1 LGRCAAGGYQIERS
15 LRFNSADSAYL
26 NRTFSAPTNGQKFS
40 FSFWTKRSVLSSEIT
55 IFAADAAGASNE
67 SAITLNSGNTLEVRL
82 SGVIC
87 RRTTQLFRDPSAWYH
102 IIIVLDTTQATPND
116 RVKVYLNGTQ
126 ITAFT
131 TTANP
136 TQNSTEVS
144 FNTAIAHYIGR
155 WASSGIQYFDGYL
168 TEINFIDGQALDP
181 TSFGEFNE
189 DTGVW
194 QPIEYTGTYGTN
206 GFYLNFSDNSGVTST
221 TLGKDQAGSNNWTP
235 NNFSVTAGAG
245 NDSLVD
251 TPTNYGTDTGVGG
264 EVRGNYA
271 TLNPLRNGGFTL
283 TNGNLEFGG
292 TTSDRQVA
300 GTIAFPTSGK
310 WYFEATP
317 TAIGANSYWGVG
329 IMNTTVTV
337 TSAGLATEGFEGYAA
352 TGLKFSGAGYVAYG
366 NSFTT
371 SNTIGVAVDMDNGA
385 IYFAKDNT
393 WQNSGVPTSGASKT
407 GAAFTDLLSS
417 GYTWTPG
424 IFSFNASQSGI
435 TNFGQRPFAYTA
447 PSGFKALC
455 TQNLPEPTIVDG
467 GEYFNTIVWAGN
479 AANPRTLTGVG
490 FQPDLVWGKVR
501 NYTYDPLLYDAV
513 RGAGIT
519 KALGSSNTA
528 AEGSMGD
535 NATNGYISAFT
546 ADGFSV
552 VGSGNPGYWNS
563 SGENYVAWNWKAN
576 GAGSSNT
583 DGTITST
590 VSASTDSGFS
600 IVTYTGTGSNATVGH
615 GLGAVPRMI
624 IVKNRDQADAW
635 QVYHAANTA
644 NPETDYL
651 VLNTTAATA
660 DAADRWNDTLP
671 TSTVFSI
678 GNGVEVNTNTE
689 DYVAYVFAAIPG
701 YSAISSFTGNGSA
714 DGPFI
719 FTNHRPAFVLIK
731 RTDTTSNWT
740 ILDFQREGYNVDND
754 PLFPNLTNAEGTTDL
769 ADLLSNGFKLR
780 TTDASVNASGGTYI
794 YMSLATNPFKY
805 SLAR

>member
-1 LGRCAAGGYQIERS
+1 MAILPVGIGSAEGGDFQIERS

-26 NRTFSAPTNGQKFS
+26 NRTPGTAGNRQTWTL
-40 FSFWTKRSVLSSEIT
+40 SFWHKRSKIS
-55 IFAADAAGASNE
+55 D
-67 SAITLNSGNTLEVRL
+67 SAIQAIWGTPSNAELIGFDTDDVLRVWWGGNTYNIE
-82 SGVIC
+82 
-87 RRTTQLFRDPSAWYH
+87 TTQVFRDVSAWGH
-102 IIIVLDTTQATPND
+102 WLISVDTTQATSSN
-116 RVKVYLNGTQ
+116 RVKIYYNGAQ
-126 ITAFT
+126 ITAFS
-131 TTANP
+131 TASYP
-136 TQNSTEVS
+136 TQNYDTSTNDTVE
-144 FNTAIAHYIGR
+144 HRIGR
-155 WASSGIQYFDGYL
+155 MPSGDYNYLNGYL
-168 TEINFIDGQALDP
+168 ADFYLIDGSALDP

-194 QPIEYTGTYGTN
+194 QPKAYTGARGTN
-206 GFYLNFSDNSGVTST
+206 GFYLDFADNSSVAA
-221 TLGKDQAGSNNWTP
+221 LGYDAAGSNDWSVNGI
-235 NNFSVTAGAG
+235 SVTAGKD

-251 TPTNYGTDTGVGG
+251 TPTNYGEDTGVGG

-317 TAIGANSYWGVG
+317 TAIGASSYWGVG

-424 IFSFNASQSGI
+424 IFSFTASQSGI

-447 PSGFKALC
+447 PSGFASLC
-455 TQNLPEPTIVDG
+455 TQNLPEPTIEDG
-467 GEYFNTIVWAGN
+467 GEYFNTVLYTGN
-479 AANPRTLTGVG
+479 GSTQSITGVG
-490 FQPDLVWGKVR
+490 FQPDWVWTKGRSNADNNSVFDVIRGVGQELV
-501 NYTYDPLLYDAV
+501 
-513 RGAGIT
+513 
-519 KALGSSNTA
+519 
-528 AEGSMGD
+528 
-535 NATNGYISAFT
+535 TNGTGAEAFDANLLT
-546 ADGFSV
+546 SFNADGFSV
-552 VGSGNPGYWNS
+552 GSNS
-563 SGENYVAWNWKAN
+563 GINGSAKTYVAWNWKAN
-576 GAGSSNT
+576 GAGVSNT

-590 VSASTDSGFS
+590 VSANTDSGFS